1 VHTQQDKAQSACSI
15 DLPLH
20 PAEAGTRPVQLA
32 LHLNRPCLS
41 FYWPS
46 TCNQLMTPLHT
57 AHASIS
63 VAALMY
69 ARALVMVLPA
79 LSVLYVLKTNVQ
91 IMMLVQ
97 MTQQAYGSGNHVI
110 MLSCKWA
117 LILVLPAAAFF
128 LKDAG
133 ANALQPDQSCC
144 AWPKQNSMCLF

>member
-1 VHTQQDKAQSACSI
+1 
-15 DLPLH
+15 
-20 PAEAGTRPVQLA
+20 
-32 LHLNRPCLS
+32 
-41 FYWPS
+41 
-46 TCNQLMTPLHT
+46 MTPLHT

-91 IMMLVQ
+91 IMMLV
-97 MTQQAYGSGNHVI
+97 QQAYGSGNHVI

-144 AWPKQNSMCLF
+144 AWPKQNSMCLFWCAKWLCMGLGCRGLSHAHSSAMLCASLIVPWCLSSLLHC